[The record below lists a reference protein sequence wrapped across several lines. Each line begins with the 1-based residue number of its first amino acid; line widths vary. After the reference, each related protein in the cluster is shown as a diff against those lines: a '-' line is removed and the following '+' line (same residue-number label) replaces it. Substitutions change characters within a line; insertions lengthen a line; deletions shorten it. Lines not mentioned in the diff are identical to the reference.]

1 MLNQSTWRR
10 IGATTISAAALMA
23 VYAVAGG
30 ILRDSAIHLA
40 EMFSEQMAE
49 ETTADRTFLFCLLYW
64 IIFSLL
70 TLSSLYMA
78 VLDIRFIRLQFA
90 LEKRDLLREG
100 LADAAVH
107 KNLMQTRENDAVG
120 GTSES
125 HHESRPA
132 GDPGES

>member
-10 IGATTISAAALMA
+10 IGAATISLAALMA

-30 ILRDSAIHLA
+30 ILRDTALHLA
-40 EMFSEQMAE
+40 RMFSEQAAQE
-49 ETTADRTFLFCLLYW
+49 ATADKTFLFCLTYW

-90 LEKRDLLREG
+90 LEKRELLRENLG
-100 LADAAVH
+100 DAALH
-107 KNLMQTRENDAVG
+107 RNLVQKQANDAG
-120 GTSES
+120 EETSES
-125 HHESRPA
+125 HHEPTST
-132 GDPGES
+132 GGQGEP